1 MNIVLATTQA
11 QIVDAFLIRTAVF
24 VVEQQVPAIEEIDL
38 LDRTAPFLVAY
49 ANDGTPT
56 GTARILL
63 PDENTAKIGRVAVL
77 PAWRHQGLGRRLME
91 AAETFIREQT
101 SASSIRLG
109 SQISALPFYEKLGY
123 VPFGDPFVE
132 AGIDHVMMQK
142 SVRRQS

>member
-49 ANDGTPT
+49 ANDGTPA

-63 PDENTAKIGRVAVL
+63 PDEDTAKIGRVAVL
-77 PAWRHQGLGRRLME
+77 PAWRHQGLGRHLME

-101 SASSIRLG
+101 NASSIKLG